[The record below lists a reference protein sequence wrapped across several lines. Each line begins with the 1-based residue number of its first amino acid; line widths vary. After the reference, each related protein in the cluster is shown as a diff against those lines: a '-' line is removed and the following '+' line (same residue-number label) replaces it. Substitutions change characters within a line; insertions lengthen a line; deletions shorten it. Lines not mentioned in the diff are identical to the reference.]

1 MRWRLAFT
9 MMTLA
14 HAAHAQDDVEEV
26 HVRGSQARGF
36 ESRAKVD
43 DAPREIT
50 DAASLVEPLLGVHV
64 RRLGADDGFATM
76 SIRGSSSNQVA
87 FYLAGVPLPAAGDPT
102 VDLASL
108 PLWPGSQARVH
119 RTFTP
124 ASLGPSS
131 LGGTLV
137 IDPPRAT
144 DPPRCETWMAGG
156 SFGSLRMRVS
166 EIADAGHGVRIAS
179 GLSAS
184 RTDGDFSYYDVNHNA
199 PILDPR
205 AFVPRVNNDSAQAS
219 GLVSVT
225 APLKNDVTLRATTML
240 QAREQGL
247 PGSIYAPTPLQ
258 RLRFDRELVTVELGV
273 PAARGVVGAQAWA
286 VRQGTDFRDP
296 AGLVDLT
303 ASEQETTIFSAG
315 GNVSYKARFG
325 KFRIATKLDAR
336 GERYEPGTFVGPVTL
351 TPTGATRTGAG
362 LGVDGEYVA
371 SRAVTVAASA
381 RIDGW
386 YDASDSAS
394 SSGAFDARPNANVGV
409 ELGSGAIRFAA
420 HGGYTS
426 RPANFV
432 ERFGA
437 PGGFR
442 PNANLKPESAATID
456 AGVRA
461 SKRFGKLRL
470 EGELALFAQDAQDLI
485 TFINVGANSIPQA
498 QNVSSAIIAGVEA
511 ELIARFYGLELRAS
525 YTGLYTENDDYKS
538 HPPLPY
544 RPAHDLVVDLSYQLG
559 PFRLRYGLDGLF
571 DMWTDAFG
579 TVEVPSRVLH
589 SAGLRLDVPK
599 LRRVRVAF
607 DVRNLFDLR
616 TADYPQQF
624 LGTSVPLPI
633 GDVYSY
639 PLPGRSF
646 LLSVSWAHD

>member
-1 MRWRLAFT
+1 MRARFVVL

-14 HAAHAQDDVEEV
+14 HTALAQEDIEDV

-36 ESRAKVD
+36 DSRAKVD

-124 ASLGPSS
+124 ASLGPGS

-137 IDPPRAT
+137 IEPPRAT
-144 DPPRCETWMAGG
+144 DPPQCETWMAGG

-184 RTDGDFSYYDVNHNA
+184 RTDGDFSYYDVNHNP
-199 PILDPR
+199 PISDPR
-205 AFVPRVNNDSAQAS
+205 AFVPRLNNDSAQAS
-219 GLVSVT
+219 GLVSIV
-225 APLKNDVTLRATTML
+225 APLRGDATLRATTML

-258 RLRFDRELVTVELGV
+258 RLRFDRELATVELGV
-273 PAARGVVGAQAWA
+273 PAARGVFGAQAWA

-296 AGLVDLT
+296 AGLADLT
-303 ASEQETTIFSAG
+303 ATEQETTIFSAG
-315 GNVSYKARFG
+315 GNVSWKARFG

-336 GERYEPGTFVGPVTL
+336 GERYEPGTYVGPTP
-351 TPTGATRTGAG
+351 PTGATRTGAG
-362 LGVDGEYVA
+362 LGADAEYVA
-371 SRAVTVAASA
+371 SPAVTVAASA

-386 YDASDSAS
+386 YDASD
-394 SSGAFDARPNANVGV
+394 GATPGSFDARPNANAGIEV
-409 ELGSGAIRFAA
+409 GSGAIRFAA
-420 HGGYTS
+420 HAGYTS

-442 PNANLKPESAATID
+442 PSPDLKPESAATID

-470 EGELALFAQDAQDLI
+470 EGELVGFAQDAQDLI
-485 TFINVGANSIPQA
+485 TFVPVGASFIPKA
-498 QNVSSAIIAGVEA
+498 ENISAAIIAGVEA
-511 ELIARFYGLELRAS
+511 ELIARVYGLELRAS
-525 YTGLYTENDDYKS
+525 YTGLYTENDDYKT
-538 HPPLPY
+538 HPPLAY
-544 RPAHDLVVDLSYQLG
+544 RPAHDLVVDLSYKLG

-571 DMWTDAFG
+571 GMWADAFG
-579 TVEVPSRVLH
+579 TIEVPSRVLH
-589 SAGLRLDVPK
+589 SAGIRLDVPK

-616 TADYPQQF
+616 TADYFQQF

>member
-1 MRWRLAFT
+1 

-14 HAAHAQDDVEEV
+14 RSAFAQEDIENV

-36 ESRAKVD
+36 DSRAKVD

-87 FYLAGVPLPAAGDPT
+87 FYLAGVPLPAASDPT
-102 VDLASL
+102 IDLASL

-124 ASLGPSS
+124 AALGPSS

-137 IDPPRAT
+137 VEPPRAT

-166 EIADAGHGVRIAS
+166 EIADAGHDVRVAA

-184 RTDGDFSYYDVNHNA
+184 RSDGDFSYYDLRHN
-199 PILDPR
+199 PPLSDPR
-205 AFVPRVNNDSAQAS
+205 VFVPRMNNDSAQAS
-219 GLVSVT
+219 GLVSIV
-225 APLKNDVTLRATTML
+225 APLRGDVTLRATTML

-247 PGSIYAPTPLQ
+247 PGSIFAPTPAQ
-258 RLRFDRELVTVELGV
+258 RLRFDRELVTVELGA
-273 PAARGVVGAQAWA
+273 PAARGVLGGQVWA
-286 VRQGTDFRDP
+286 VRQATDFHDP
-296 AGLVDLT
+296 LALADLT
-303 ASEQETTIFSAG
+303 AEEQQTTIFSAG

-325 KFRIATKLDAR
+325 NFRLATKLDAR
-336 GERYEPGTFVGPVTL
+336 GERYEPGTYIGP
-351 TPTGATRTGAG
+351 TPPAGATRTGAG
-362 LGVDGEYVA
+362 LGLDGEYVA

-386 YDASDSAS
+386 YDASDGV
-394 SSGAFDARPNANVGV
+394 SSGSFDARPNASAGI
-409 ELGSGAIRFAA
+409 EIGSGAIRFAA
-420 HGGYTS
+420 HAGYTS

-442 PNANLKPESAATID
+442 PSPDLKPESAATID

-461 SKRFGKLRL
+461 SKRFGKLRF
-470 EGELALFAQDAQDLI
+470 EGEIVGFAQDAQDLI
-485 TFINVGANSIPQA
+485 TFVPVGASFIPKA
-498 QNVSSAIIAGVEA
+498 ENISSAIIAGVEA
-511 ELIARFYGLELRAS
+511 ELRAAFRGLELRAS
-525 YTGLYTENDDYKS
+525 YTGLYTENDDYKA
-538 HPPLPY
+538 HPPLAY

-571 DMWTDAFG
+571 GMWADAFG
-579 TVEVPSRVLH
+579 TVEVPGRVLQ

-616 TADYPQQF
+616 TADYPQSF
-624 LGTSVPLPI
+624 LGTSVPQPI
-633 GDVYSY
+633 GDIYY
-639 PLPGRSF
+639 FPLPGRSV